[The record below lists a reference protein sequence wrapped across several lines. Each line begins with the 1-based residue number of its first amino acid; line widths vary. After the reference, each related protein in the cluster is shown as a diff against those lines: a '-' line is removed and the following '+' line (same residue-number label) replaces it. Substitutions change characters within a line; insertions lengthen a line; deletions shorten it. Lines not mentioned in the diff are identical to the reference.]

1 MNIGNITKVKR
12 PIIRHCTR
20 KHLILFFVFV
30 FFVLLKEKS
39 FEIFPKHNRFGF
51 ISDFF
56 LLY

>member
-1 MNIGNITKVKR
+1 MNIGNITKIKR

-20 KHLILFFVFV
+20 KHLILF